1 MAKALEGLR
10 VVEVGDFVSAA
21 YCTKLLA
28 DLGADVTKVEPP
40 HGDRARRYGPFR
52 NDIPD
57 AEASG
62 LYVYLNTNKRGLTLN
77 LGAASDRATLDRL
90 LDGADVLVENVEPA
104 EVSVFRL
111 DYSTLHAAHPS
122 LIVTSI
128 SAFGRQGPFA
138 EYRGHSLQAAAGSL
152 IANRTGDPKRSPLSD
167 PLNKPEFIG
176 GVHGAAA
183 TLMSVLFR
191 DRTSRAQ
198 HVDIAIQDVL
208 NVVTSGQVLGM
219 VLDGTAMIAE
229 RAGHRVPVFY
239 PWTVLPVA
247 DGYMEFITMQDRHWR
262 AFLEELGN
270 PEWGDDPRFQDMLER
285 VQFADE
291 LDGLIVKAVGDR
303 TRADL
308 WQAFRERKISFQP
321 VHRIDEVVESDHMK
335 EREFF
340 QEVLDGR
347 SNPITVPGA
356 PYRLSATPWAIE
368 RKAPSLGEHTDGVL
382 ARIADT
388 ANEVRT
394 SSRTAAKT
402 GTESDPA
409 HLPLEGVRVLD
420 FGQVW
425 AGPLLALFL
434 ADFGA
439 QVIRITSPAREAV
452 QPGVGAQV
460 IDPADVR
467 AYDGLYRNRINLSL
481 DPTTPAGRKLL
492 DRLVAVSDVVL
503 DNFSPVGRRKIG
515 LDYSR
520 LRQVNPRII
529 VAALS
534 AAGQEGPWSDVLT
547 YGPSLTAL
555 YGMKSLLGYAGES
568 ELQEDVADL
577 DPIAATYATVA
588 ILASLR
594 ARERTG
600 EGQFIDMAQGESGVA
615 TLAEPVLE
623 YTMNG
628 RVMGP
633 MGNQHRMMAPH
644 GIYPSAGDDAWV
656 SIAVDSEAAWQSLCT
671 VLHCTELCEDSRF
684 VDMSVRLQHRDELDS
699 LLSAFTES
707 WDAGELTAELQQTG
721 VPSYPVINTLGA
733 FADPQ
738 LCFRREFVRVAA
750 DGIPASGVFTGTPW
764 RMSESPPTIHTPAK
778 EVGADNELVFRDI
791 LGMTDEEVER
801 AAAEGALG

>member
-1 MAKALEGLR
+1 LEGLR
-10 VVEVGDFVSAA
+10 VVEVGDFISAA
-21 YCTKLLA
+21 YCAKLLA
-28 DLGADVTKVEPP
+28 DLGADVIKVEPP
-40 HGDRARRYGPFR
+40 HGDSARRYGPFR

-62 LYVYLNTNKRGLTLN
+62 LGVYLNTNKRGITLN
-77 LGAASDRATLDRL
+77 LGAAADRATLDQL
-90 LDGADVLVENVEPA
+90 LDGTDILVENVEPA
-104 EVSVFRL
+104 EVSAFRL
-111 DYSTLHAAHPS
+111 EYPTLHAAHPS

-138 EYRGHSLQAAAGSL
+138 GYRGHSLQAAAGSL

-183 TLMSVLFR
+183 SLMSVLFR

-208 NVVTSGQVLGM
+208 TVATSGQVLGM
-219 VLDGTAMIAE
+219 ALDGTAVIAE

-262 AFLEELGN
+262 SFLEEMGD
-270 PEWGDDPRFQDMLER
+270 PEWGNDPRFQDMLER
-285 VQFADE
+285 VEFADE
-291 LDGLIVKAVGDR
+291 LDGLILKAIGDR
-303 TRADL
+303 TRANL

-321 VHRIDEVVESDHMK
+321 VHRIDEVIESDHMK
-335 EREFF
+335 AREFF
-340 QEVLDGR
+340 QEVLDGD
-347 SNPITVPGA
+347 SNPITVPGP
-356 PYRLSATPWAIE
+356 PYRLSATPWAID
-368 RKAPSLGEHTDGVL
+368 RKAPSLGEHTDSVL
-382 ARIADT
+382 AGIADT

-394 SSRTAAKT
+394 SSQTAAKA
-402 GTESDPA
+402 GTDSVR
-409 HLPLEGVRVLD
+409 LPLEGVRVLD

-439 QVIRITSPAREAV
+439 EVIRITSPAREAV

-460 IDPADVR
+460 FDPADVR
-467 AYDGLYRNRINLSL
+467 AYDGLYRNRVNLSL
-481 DPTTPAGRKLL
+481 DPTTEAGREIL

-503 DNFSPVGRRKIG
+503 DNFSPVGRSKLG

-534 AAGQEGPWSDVLT
+534 AAGQSGPWSDVLT
-547 YGPSLTAL
+547 YGPALTAL
-555 YGMKSLLGYAGES
+555 YGIKSLLGYAGES

-577 DPIAATYATVA
+577 DPLAATYATVA

-594 ARERTG
+594 AREQTG
-600 EGQFIDMAQGESGVA
+600 EGQFIDMAQGESGIA
-615 TLAEPVLE
+615 TLVEPVLE

-633 MGNQHRMMAPH
+633 TGNQHRVMAPH
-644 GIYPSAGDDAWV
+644 GIYPSAGDDSWV
-656 SIAVDSEAAWQSLCT
+656 SIAADSEAAWQSLCT
-671 VLHCTELCEDSRF
+671 VLHCTELREDSRF
-684 VDMSVRLQHRDELDS
+684 LDMSVRLQHRDELDS
-699 LLSAFTES
+699 LLSACTES
-707 WDAGELTAELQQTG
+707 RDAVELTAELQQAG
-721 VPSYPVINTLGA
+721 VPSYPVVKTLGA
-733 FADPQ
+733 LADPQ
-738 LCFRREFVRVAA
+738 LCFRRELVRIAV
-750 DGIPASGVFTGTPW
+750 DGIPASGLFTGTPW

-778 EVGADNELVFRDI
+778 EVGADNDLVFRDI

-801 AAAEGALG
+801 AAAAGALG